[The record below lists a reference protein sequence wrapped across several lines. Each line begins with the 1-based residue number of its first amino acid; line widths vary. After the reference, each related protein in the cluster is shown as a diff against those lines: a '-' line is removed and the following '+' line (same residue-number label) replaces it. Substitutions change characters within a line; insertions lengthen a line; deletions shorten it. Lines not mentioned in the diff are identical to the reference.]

1 VTKVDDDLIGQSVT
15 IWLRWP
21 DGTKVPCPVC
31 GKLSPIYDRMPEC
44 SWRHLSAMLY
54 RLELRCAV
62 PRCNCEQ
69 DSVKTRSVPWA
80 EPGSRFTLHFE
91 SFAVAV
97 IAACRSLIQAD
108 ELLGLHWDSVQRI
121 IEQAVSRGLARRN
134 LDWITRVGLDVLP
147 GFR

>member
-1 VTKVDDDLIGQSVT
+1 
-15 IWLRWP
+15 
-21 DGTKVPCPVC
+21 
-31 GKLSPIYDRMPEC
+31 
-44 SWRHLSAMLY
+44 MLY

-97 IAACRSLIQAD
+97 IAACRSLIKAS
-108 ELLGLHWDSVQRI
+108 ELIGLHWDSVQRI